1 MFHNY
6 GFEVANILKK
16 AENIRYE
23 CKHPYV
29 GTEHMLLAL
38 LLEENETTHVFESFG
53 VNYSSFKSLLLDIVG
68 QASSYQELNLYTP
81 MLKKVLEIA
90 NMEAMDLNHGVV
102 KPVYLA
108 LALLEEGEGIAV
120 RLLLQMDVSL
130 DELYLSLKQLI
141 IPKSK
146 KNKNLEIFK
155 IGVSMN
161 QNIGREKVI
170 VGREKEIDFMIET
183 LLRKQKNNPLLIGK
197 AGVGKTAL
205 VEELAR
211 RIKYHEVP
219 KELEGMEIVLL
230 EMGALVA
237 GTKYR
242 GEFEERLN
250 KIIKEVL
257 HEKNIILFID
267 EIHSMVNAGGAEGAI
282 AASDILKPYLAR
294 GEIKI
299 IGATTLAEYHEFL
312 ERDKALD
319 RRFEKIMI
327 EEPSLEMMQTILDA
341 VVPSFE
347 KYYDIFISEENKKD
361 FLYFSNSYLFTKS
374 NPDKTI
380 DLIDSVCARKKVKEA
395 RLYSSK
401 NRDTLEKI
409 QRKKERSLKKGDFAS
424 ALKEALDEEKFKKEL
439 TESANFTRLTLTHE
453 DILEMIET
461 KTNFWLQKDE
471 RVLLEKLKDN
481 LLSNLLGQDEVLVKL
496 VDSLNLNCQKNMSFL
511 FVGGSGV
518 GKTETVKIVSDTLKT
533 YFIRID
539 MSEYNTI
546 ESVHKL
552 IGSPSYYAGY
562 KEPYVFQKVKEHP
575 YATILFDEIEKA
587 HPKVLNL
594 LLQILDESFIT
605 DSFGEVIRF
614 DHTFIFLTSN
624 VIGRDPI
631 GFENSKKASFD
642 GFFSKE
648 FVGRIDE
655 VLRFKPITKEVAL
668 EYIHKNL
675 KNKDVLEEQL
685 LHDAEVEKYGLRNL
699 KNLIQKYNKKVSLLN
714 N

>member
-6 GFEVANILKK
+6 GFEVASILKK
-16 AENIRYE
+16 AEDIRYE

-29 GTEHMLLAL
+29 GTEHLLLAL
-38 LLEENETTHVFESFG
+38 LFEENETTQVFENFG
-53 VNYSSFKSLLLDIVG
+53 VNYTSFKSLLIDTIG

-108 LALLEEGEGIAV
+108 LALLEEGEGIAI
-120 RLLLQMDVSL
+120 RLLLQMDISL
-130 DELYLSLKQLI
+130 DDLYLSLKQLI
-141 IPKSK
+141 TPRSK

-155 IGVSMN
+155 IGVSMS
-161 QNIGREKVI
+161 QNLGKEKVI
-170 VGREKEIDFMIET
+170 VGRDKEIDFMIET

-219 KELEGMEIVLL
+219 KELEGMEIILL

-327 EEPSLEMMQTILDA
+327 EEPSLDMMQTILDA

-347 KYYDIFISEENKKD
+347 KY
-361 FLYFSNSYLFTKS
+361 
-374 NPDKTI
+374 
-380 DLIDSVCARKKVKEA
+380 
-395 RLYSSK
+395 
-401 NRDTLEKI
+401 
-409 QRKKERSLKKGDFAS
+409 
-424 ALKEALDEEKFKKEL
+424 
-439 TESANFTRLTLTHE
+439 
-453 DILEMIET
+453 
-461 KTNFWLQKDE
+461 
-471 RVLLEKLKDN
+471 
-481 LLSNLLGQDEVLVKL
+481 
-496 VDSLNLNCQKNMSFL
+496 
-511 FVGGSGV
+511 
-518 GKTETVKIVSDTLKT
+518 
-533 YFIRID
+533 
-539 MSEYNTI
+539 
-546 ESVHKL
+546 
-552 IGSPSYYAGY
+552 
-562 KEPYVFQKVKEHP
+562 
-575 YATILFDEIEKA
+575 
-587 HPKVLNL
+587 
-594 LLQILDESFIT
+594 
-605 DSFGEVIRF
+605 
-614 DHTFIFLTSN
+614 
-624 VIGRDPI
+624 
-631 GFENSKKASFD
+631 
-642 GFFSKE
+642 
-648 FVGRIDE
+648 
-655 VLRFKPITKEVAL
+655 
-668 EYIHKNL
+668 
-675 KNKDVLEEQL
+675 
-685 LHDAEVEKYGLRNL
+685 
-699 KNLIQKYNKKVSLLN
+699 
-714 N
+714 

>member
-6 GFEVANILKK
+6 GFEVASILKK
-16 AENIRYE
+16 AEDIRYE

-29 GTEHMLLAL
+29 GTEHLLLAL
-38 LLEENETTHVFESFG
+38 LFEENETTQVFENFG
-53 VNYSSFKSLLLDIVG
+53 VNYTSFKSLLIDTIG

-108 LALLEEGEGIAV
+108 LALLEEGEGIAI
-120 RLLLQMDVSL
+120 RLLLQMDISL
-130 DELYLSLKQLI
+130 DDLYLSLKQLI
-141 IPKSK
+141 TPRSK

-155 IGVSMN
+155 IGVSMS
-161 QNIGREKVI
+161 QNLGKEKVI
-170 VGREKEIDFMIET
+170 VGRDKEIDFMIET

-219 KELEGMEIVLL
+219 KELEGMEIILL

-327 EEPSLEMMQTILDA
+327 EEPSLDMMQTILDA

-347 KYYDIFISEENKKD
+347 KYYNISISEENKKD
-361 FLYFSNSYLFTKS
+361 FLYFSNAYLFNKS

-380 DLIDSVCARKKVKEA
+380 DLIDSVCARKKVKA
-395 RLYSSK
+395 SSLQSSQ
-401 NRDTLEKI
+401 NTLEKI
-409 QRKKERSLKKGDFAS
+409 QRKKEKSLKNGDFKS
-424 ALKEALDEEKFKKEL
+424 ALKEAIDEEEYKKKLKASSFK
-439 TESANFTRLTLTHE
+439 LTLTRE

-461 KTNFWLQKDE
+461 KTNFWLQKDDHI
-471 RVLLEKLKDN
+471 LLEKLKKN
-481 LLSNLLGQDEVLVKL
+481 LLGSLLGQDDVLLKF

-518 GKTETVKIVSDTLKT
+518 GKTETVKIVSDTLRT

-546 ESVHKL
+546 DSVHKL

-575 YATILFDEIEKA
+575 YSTILFDEIEKA

-594 LLQILDESFIT
+594 LLQILDESFVT

-631 GFENSKKASFD
+631 GFENSKKSSFD

-648 FVGRIDE
+648 FIGRIDE
-655 VLRFKPITKEVAL
+655 VVKFNSITKEVAL
-668 EYIHKNL
+668 DYIHKHL
-675 KNKDVLEEQL
+675 KNQDILEEQL

-699 KNLIQKYNKKVSLLN
+699 KNLIRKYNKKISLLN